1 MSCQPAARLLA
12 RRLAALA
19 ALAASVVTLSA
30 CTGTFE
36 EGTPL
41 VLLVANGPDEAAS
54 QVVAFLMEPP
64 GPATPRQVT
73 PLGGA
78 DLAADLTLPLR
89 GWDWVDREALGIGAG
104 RGRTRLVALTS
115 ATSTTNDG
123 RTALLHRYDVAAF
136 DPDAPALV
144 AVDDAP
150 LSLVREGR
158 WDDETFPV
166 TSGTQAPSEGVCLV
180 DLAVNGDG
188 RYAALLDH
196 RAACR
201 SGESEVGLYVI
212 DLAERQLV
220 WSSTPDDVARTRP
233 LIDQR
238 EGHLD
243 VWQRTPDGYDWLHL
257 DLATRSLS
265 GSIHR
270 ISGSA
275 FVAVSAADD
284 ERWALLDGR
293 LQVVSADSSGA
304 PGETSASGTDRRFVA
319 TGPGLPVV
327 IIGTNLVVHPSPTQ
341 AALSPHGRAYTD
353 GVTDVP
359 DQLSYLIRNGAIDT
373 LDLLLLDP
381 NEPLSRVVSE
391 VYRDPTDT
399 PLLTQPRRVTW
410 FRPRPPPTP

>member
-1 MSCQPAARLLA
+1 MSRPPAARLRALL
-12 RRLAALA
+12 LAALA
-19 ALAASVVTLSA
+19 AWVVTLSG

-41 VLLVANGPDEAAS
+41 VLLIANGPDDAAS

-73 PLGGA
+73 PLGGV

-89 GWDWVDREALGIGAG
+89 GWDWVDREALGIGPG
-104 RGRTRLVALTS
+104 RGRTRLVALAS
-115 ATSTTNDG
+115 ATSSATSE
-123 RTALLHRYDVAAF
+123 RTALLHRYDVTAF

-144 AVDDAP
+144 AVDDVP
-150 LSLVREGR
+150 LPLVREGR
-158 WDDETFPV
+158 WDDEAFPV
-166 TSGTQAPSEGVCLV
+166 TPGVQAPSEGVCLV
-180 DLAVNGDG
+180 AVAVNGDG

-201 SGESEVGLYVI
+201 SGETEVGLHVV

-220 WSSTPDDVARTRP
+220 WSSTPDDVAPARP

-238 EGHLD
+238 EGNLD
-243 VWQRTPDGYDWLHL
+243 VWQRTPDGFDWLRL
-257 DLATRSLS
+257 DLATRNLS
-265 GSIHR
+265 ETIQG

-275 FVAVSAADD
+275 FVDVSAADD

-293 LQVVSADSSGA
+293 LQVVSAESSGA

-327 IIGTNLVVHPSPTQ
+327 IIGANLVVHPSPTS
-341 AALSPHGRAYTD
+341 ASLNPFGRAYAD

-359 DQLSYLIRNGAIDT
+359 DQLSYVIRSGAIDT

-381 NEPLSRVVSE
+381 NQPLSRVVSE
-391 VYRDPTDT
+391 VYRDTADA

>member
-1 MSCQPAARLLA
+1 MSRLPAPRLRALLLA
-12 RRLAALA
+12 LLTAWL
-19 ALAASVVTLSA
+19 VMLSA

-41 VLLVANGPDEAAS
+41 VLLVAIGPDDAAS
-54 QVVAFLMEPP
+54 QVVAFLVEPP

-89 GWDWVDREALGIGAG
+89 GWDWVDREAFGVGAG

-115 ATSTTNDG
+115 ATSTVIAD
-123 RTALLHRYDVAAF
+123 RHALLHRYDVATF
-136 DPDAPALV
+136 EPEAPALA

-150 LSLVREGR
+150 LPLVREGR
-158 WDDETFPV
+158 WDDDAFPV
-166 TSGTQAPSEGVCLV
+166 ADGVQAPSEGVCLV
-180 DLAVNGDG
+180 DVAVDGDG
-188 RYAALLDH
+188 RFAALLDH
-196 RAACR
+196 RAGCR
-201 SGESEVGLYVI
+201 SGESEVGLHVI
-212 DLAERQLV
+212 DLDERRLV
-220 WSSTPDDVARTRP
+220 WSSTPDDVSRTRP

-238 EGHLD
+238 EGSLD
-243 VWQRTPDGYDWLHL
+243 VWQRTPDGYDWLRL
-257 DLATRSLS
+257 DLGTRTLSATVQ
-265 GSIHR
+265 G

-275 FVAVSAADD
+275 FVDVSATDD
-284 ERWALLDGR
+284 ERWVLLDGR
-293 LQVVSADSSGA
+293 LQVVSSESAGA
-304 PGETSASGTDRRFVA
+304 PGEASATGTDRRFVA

-341 AALSPHGRAYTD
+341 PSLSPPGRAYAD

-359 DQLSYLIRNGAIDT
+359 DQLSYLLRSGAIDT

-381 NEPLSRVVSE
+381 DEPLSRVVSE
-391 VYRDPTDT
+391 VYRDSPDA